1 MENLLKMLSN
11 IKKNEIKA
19 DIKIKISS
27 QKKECITEVEGNLP
41 GVLTAISVLVSNLV
55 ENGIP
60 SELIRGAVEIG
71 INESPKDTKTKVIKV
86 DSKEKAEVIEKLLKE
101 LVED

>member
-19 DIKIKISS
+19 DIKIKISR
-27 QKKECITEVEGNLP
+27 VEGNLP

>member
-1 MENLLKMLSN
+1 MENLLRMLSN
-11 IKKNEIKA
+11 IKKNEMKA

-27 QKKECITEVEGNLP
+27 QKKECITEVEGDLP
-41 GVLTAISVLVSNLV
+41 SVLTAISVLVSNLV
-55 ENGIP
+55 ENGMP

-71 INESPKDTKTKVIKV
+71 INEGPKDTKKKVIKV
-86 DSKEKAEVIEKLLKE
+86 DSKEKAETIEKLLKE

>member
-27 QKKECITEVEGNLP
+27 QKKECITEVEGDLP
-41 GVLTAISVLVSNLV
+41 SSVLVSNLV
-55 ENGIP
+55 ENGMP
-60 SELIRGAVEIG
+60 SELIKDAVEIG
-71 INESPKDTKTKVIKV
+71 IDECPKDTKTKVIKV
-86 DSKEKAEVIEKLLKE
+86 DSKEKAETIEKLLKE

>member
-27 QKKECITEVEGNLP
+27 QKKECITEVEGDLP
-41 GVLTAISVLVSNLV
+41 SVLTGISVLVSNLV
-55 ENGIP
+55 ENGMP
-60 SELIRGAVEIG
+60 SELIKDAVEIG
-71 INESPKDTKTKVIKV
+71 IDECPKDTKTKVIKV
-86 DSKEKAEVIEKLLKE
+86 DSKEKAETIEKLLKE